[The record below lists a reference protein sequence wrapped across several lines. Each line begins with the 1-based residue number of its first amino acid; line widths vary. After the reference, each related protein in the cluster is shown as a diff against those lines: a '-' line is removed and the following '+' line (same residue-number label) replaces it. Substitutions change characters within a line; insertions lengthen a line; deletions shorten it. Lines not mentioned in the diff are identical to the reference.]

1 MIKNLLIA
9 LALIGTAA
17 SAQTRPNPGQR
28 PGTRPGQTK
37 ERIESAKIGFIT
49 RELQLTTDEA
59 KAFWP
64 IYNAMEAEL
73 KKANRDPLREGL
85 KTVRGE
91 GGIDNLSDAQARE
104 LLAEIDKV
112 GAEREA
118 VRRTYQKEFLKV
130 LPPQKVLKLHVAER
144 KFKQEVMERLRDAR
158 EGDRP
163 APPSGGRPHGGPHR
177 SDLGSAGKPL
187 VLINGVESD
196 VDIDSI
202 DPNQIASINVLKGE
216 AAVSAYGPRATHG
229 AICLSLRD

>member
-1 MIKNLLIA
+1 MIKNLIIA
-9 LALIGTAA
+9 LAIIGTAA

-28 PGTRPGQTK
+28 PGARPGQAK

-49 RELQLTTDEA
+49 RELQLTPDEA

-64 IYNAMEAEL
+64 IYNAMEDEL

-158 EGDRP
+158 KGKGP
-163 APPSGGRPHGGPHR
+163 AP
-177 SDLGSAGKPL
+177 
-187 VLINGVESD
+187 
-196 VDIDSI
+196 
-202 DPNQIASINVLKGE
+202 
-216 AAVSAYGPRATHG
+216 RA
-229 AICLSLRD
+229 

>member
-17 SAQTRPNPGQR
+17 TAQTRPNPGQR
-28 PGTRPGQTK
+28 PGARPGETK

-49 RELQLTTDEA
+49 RELQLTPDEA

-130 LPPQKVLKLHVAER
+130 LPPQKVLKLNVAER

-158 EGDRP
+158 KGEGP
-163 APPSGGRPHGGPHR
+163 APR
-177 SDLGSAGKPL
+177 
-187 VLINGVESD
+187 
-196 VDIDSI
+196 
-202 DPNQIASINVLKGE
+202 
-216 AAVSAYGPRATHG
+216 T
-229 AICLSLRD
+229 

>member
-17 SAQTRPNPGQR
+17 TAQTRPNPGQR
-28 PGTRPGQTK
+28 PGARPGETK

-49 RELQLTTDEA
+49 RELQLTPDEA

-158 EGDRP
+158 KGEGP
-163 APPSGGRPHGGPHR
+163 APR
-177 SDLGSAGKPL
+177 
-187 VLINGVESD
+187 
-196 VDIDSI
+196 
-202 DPNQIASINVLKGE
+202 
-216 AAVSAYGPRATHG
+216 T
-229 AICLSLRD
+229 

>member
-1 MIKNLLIA
+1 MIKNLIIA
-9 LALIGTAA
+9 LAIIGTAA

-28 PGTRPGQTK
+28 PGARPGQAK

-49 RELQLTTDEA
+49 RELQLTPDEA

-64 IYNAMEAEL
+64 IYNAMEDEL

-144 KFKQEVMERLRDAR
+144 KFKQEVMERLHDAR
-158 EGDRP
+158 KGEGP
-163 APPSGGRPHGGPHR
+163 APR
-177 SDLGSAGKPL
+177 
-187 VLINGVESD
+187 
-196 VDIDSI
+196 
-202 DPNQIASINVLKGE
+202 
-216 AAVSAYGPRATHG
+216 T
-229 AICLSLRD
+229 

>member
-1 MIKNLLIA
+1 MIKNLIIA

-17 SAQTRPNPGQR
+17 TAQTRPNPGQR
-28 PGTRPGQTK
+28 PGARPGQAK

-49 RELQLTTDEA
+49 RELQLTPDEA

-64 IYNAMEAEL
+64 IYNAMEDEL

-91 GGIDNLSDAQARE
+91 GGIDNLTDAQARE
-104 LLAEIDKV
+104 LLAELDKA

-158 EGDRP
+158 
-163 APPSGGRPHGGPHR
+163 
-177 SDLGSAGKPL
+177 
-187 VLINGVESD
+187 
-196 VDIDSI
+196 
-202 DPNQIASINVLKGE
+202 KGE
-216 AAVSAYGPRATHG
+216 G
-229 AICLSLRD
+229 ASPKA

>member
-1 MIKNLLIA
+1 MIKNLIIA

-17 SAQTRPNPGQR
+17 TAQTRPNPGQR
-28 PGTRPGQTK
+28 PGARPGQAK

-49 RELQLTTDEA
+49 RELQLTPDEA

-64 IYNAMEAEL
+64 IYNAMEDEL

-118 VRRTYQKEFLKV
+118 IRRTYQKEFLKV

-158 EGDRP
+158 
-163 APPSGGRPHGGPHR
+163 
-177 SDLGSAGKPL
+177 
-187 VLINGVESD
+187 
-196 VDIDSI
+196 
-202 DPNQIASINVLKGE
+202 KGE
-216 AAVSAYGPRATHG
+216 G
-229 AICLSLRD
+229 ASPKA

>member
-1 MIKNLLIA
+1 MIKNLIIA
-9 LALIGTAA
+9 LAIIGTAA

-28 PGTRPGQTK
+28 PGARPGQAK

-49 RELQLTTDEA
+49 RELQLTPDEA

-64 IYNAMEAEL
+64 IYNAMEDEL

-144 KFKQEVMERLRDAR
+144 KFKQEVMERLRYAR
-158 EGDRP
+158 KGEGP
-163 APPSGGRPHGGPHR
+163 APR
-177 SDLGSAGKPL
+177 
-187 VLINGVESD
+187 
-196 VDIDSI
+196 
-202 DPNQIASINVLKGE
+202 
-216 AAVSAYGPRATHG
+216 T
-229 AICLSLRD
+229 

>member
-1 MIKNLLIA
+1 
-9 LALIGTAA
+9 
-17 SAQTRPNPGQR
+17 
-28 PGTRPGQTK
+28 
-37 ERIESAKIGFIT
+37 
-49 RELQLTTDEA
+49 
-59 KAFWP
+59 
-64 IYNAMEAEL
+64 
-73 KKANRDPLREGL
+73 
-85 KTVRGE
+85 VRGE

>member
-17 SAQTRPNPGQR
+17 TAQTRPNPGQR
-28 PGTRPGQTK
+28 PGARPGQTK

-49 RELQLTTDEA
+49 RELQLTPDEA

-104 LLAEIDKV
+104 LLAELDKA

-118 VRRTYQKEFLKV
+118 VRRKYQKEFLKV

-158 EGDRP
+158 
-163 APPSGGRPHGGPHR
+163 
-177 SDLGSAGKPL
+177 
-187 VLINGVESD
+187 
-196 VDIDSI
+196 
-202 DPNQIASINVLKGE
+202 KGE
-216 AAVSAYGPRATHG
+216 GAAPRA
-229 AICLSLRD
+229 

>member
-1 MIKNLLIA
+1 MIKNLIIA
-9 LALIGTAA
+9 LAIIGTAA

-28 PGTRPGQTK
+28 PGARPGQAK

-49 RELQLTTDEA
+49 RELQLTPDEA

-158 EGDRP
+158 KGEGP
-163 APPSGGRPHGGPHR
+163 APR
-177 SDLGSAGKPL
+177 
-187 VLINGVESD
+187 
-196 VDIDSI
+196 
-202 DPNQIASINVLKGE
+202 
-216 AAVSAYGPRATHG
+216 T
-229 AICLSLRD
+229 

>member
-1 MIKNLLIA
+1 MIKNLIIA
-9 LALIGTAA
+9 LAIIGTAA

-28 PGTRPGQTK
+28 PGARPGQAK

-49 RELQLTTDEA
+49 RELQLTPDEA

-64 IYNAMEAEL
+64 IYNAMEDEL

-144 KFKQEVMERLRDAR
+144 KFKQEVM
-158 EGDRP
+158 
-163 APPSGGRPHGGPHR
+163 
-177 SDLGSAGKPL
+177 
-187 VLINGVESD
+187 
-196 VDIDSI
+196 
-202 DPNQIASINVLKGE
+202 
-216 AAVSAYGPRATHG
+216 
-229 AICLSLRD
+229 

>member
-1 MIKNLLIA
+1 MIKNLIIA
-9 LALIGTAA
+9 LAIIGTAA

-28 PGTRPGQTK
+28 PGARPGQAK

-49 RELQLTTDEA
+49 RELQLTPDEA

-64 IYNAMEAEL
+64 IYNAMEDEM

-158 EGDRP
+158 KGEGP
-163 APPSGGRPHGGPHR
+163 APR
-177 SDLGSAGKPL
+177 
-187 VLINGVESD
+187 
-196 VDIDSI
+196 
-202 DPNQIASINVLKGE
+202 
-216 AAVSAYGPRATHG
+216 T
-229 AICLSLRD
+229 

>member
-1 MIKNLLIA
+1 MIKNLIIA
-9 LALIGTAA
+9 LAIIGTAA

-28 PGTRPGQTK
+28 PGARPGQAK

-49 RELQLTTDEA
+49 RELQLTPDEA

-64 IYNAMEAEL
+64 IYNAMEDEL

-158 EGDRP
+158 KGEGP
-163 APPSGGRPHGGPHR
+163 AP
-177 SDLGSAGKPL
+177 
-187 VLINGVESD
+187 I
-196 VDIDSI
+196 
-202 DPNQIASINVLKGE
+202 
-216 AAVSAYGPRATHG
+216 T
-229 AICLSLRD
+229 

>member
-9 LALIGTAA
+9 LALICTAA
-17 SAQTRPNPGQR
+17 SAQTRPNLGQR
-28 PGTRPGQTK
+28 PGARPGQAK

-49 RELQLTTDEA
+49 RELQLTPDEA

-130 LPPQKVLKLHVAER
+130 LPPQKVLKLNVAER

-158 EGDRP
+158 KGEGP
-163 APPSGGRPHGGPHR
+163 APR
-177 SDLGSAGKPL
+177 
-187 VLINGVESD
+187 
-196 VDIDSI
+196 
-202 DPNQIASINVLKGE
+202 
-216 AAVSAYGPRATHG
+216 T
-229 AICLSLRD
+229 

>member
-17 SAQTRPNPGQR
+17 TAQTRPNPG
-28 PGTRPGQTK
+28 TRPGQAK
-37 ERIESAKIGFIT
+37 ERIETAKIGFIT
-49 RELQLTTDEA
+49 RELQLTPDEA

-73 KKANRDPLREGL
+73 KKANRDPMREGL

-118 VRRTYQKEFLKV
+118 IRRTYQKEFLKV

-158 EGDRP
+158 EGD
-163 APPSGGRPHGGPHR
+163 G
-177 SDLGSAGKPL
+177 
-187 VLINGVESD
+187 
-196 VDIDSI
+196 
-202 DPNQIASINVLKGE
+202 
-216 AAVSAYGPRATHG
+216 ATPK
-229 AICLSLRD
+229 A

>member
-1 MIKNLLIA
+1 MIKNLIIA
-9 LALIGTAA
+9 LAIIGTAA

-28 PGTRPGQTK
+28 PGARPGQAK

-49 RELQLTTDEA
+49 RELQLTPDEA

-64 IYNAMEAEL
+64 IYNAMEDEL

-130 LPPQKVLKLHVAER
+130 LPPQKVLKLNVAER

-158 EGDRP
+158 
-163 APPSGGRPHGGPHR
+163 
-177 SDLGSAGKPL
+177 
-187 VLINGVESD
+187 
-196 VDIDSI
+196 
-202 DPNQIASINVLKGE
+202 KGE
-216 AAVSAYGPRATHG
+216 GPA
-229 AICLSLRD
+229 LRT